1 MRVARLARS
10 TSQARCVRGS
20 SMLGFAA
27 NMDSD
32 FISMIAA
39 VFSFGQIST
48 HSPQPAGVAHVFGVA
63 SQAHVTAILDS
74 LPQSASLAGMG
85 IAISPRGD
93 MLENRVPRN
102 ARAQCVGHQLHLRG

>member
-10 TSQARCVRGS
+10 TPQARCARGG

-39 VFSFGQIST
+39 VFTFGQIST
-48 HSPQPAGVAHVFGVA
+48 HPPQRVQA
-63 SQAHVTAILDS
+63 SS
-74 LPQSASLAGMG
+74 MYSASLLK
-85 IAISPRGD
+85 RK
-93 MLENRVPRN
+93 
-102 ARAQCVGHQLHLRG
+102 